1 MDFIRRGLFAA
12 GTSDS
17 LVNFT
22 LNLARPLFVRRVHAQ
37 GLPIIA
43 QGDRIMERHDDYA
56 CQIHSRGTAI
66 VWACPKCK
74 HCSKFIR
81 ATRPHIDSCG
91 FESHSC
97 RCERCASLLVGI
109 IDPSMAN
116 YSSHWKDRVRVR
128 LYQRRGE
135 GSSPR
140 LARQSLRANGL

>member
-109 IDPSMAN
+109 VDPL
-116 YSSHWKDRVRVR
+116 D
-128 LYQRRGE
+128 GE
-135 GSSPR
+135 
-140 LARQSLRANGL
+140 LLVSLEGPSEGAALPETG